1 VFEVDYSDTFAHVAR
16 LDTIRLLFTLVA
28 QNKWKVFQL
37 DVKSTFLNGLK
48 NKFMLRNLKA
58 LWTKEM
64 KTKCTY

>member
-1 VFEVDYSDTFAHVAR
+1 MFEVDYSDTFAHVAR

-58 LWTKEM
+58 L
-64 KTKCTY
+64 